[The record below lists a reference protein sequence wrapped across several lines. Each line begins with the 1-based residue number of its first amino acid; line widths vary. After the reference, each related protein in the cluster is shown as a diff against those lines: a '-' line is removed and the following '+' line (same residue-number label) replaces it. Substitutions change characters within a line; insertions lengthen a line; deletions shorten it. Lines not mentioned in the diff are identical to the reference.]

1 MTTALLGFSLAATL
15 VILAPGPDS
24 MLVMRNTMRG
34 GRRAGWVTAC
44 GTLSGLTIWALAAAL
59 GLSALLRVSHVGYD
73 ILRVCGAAYLIWLG
87 VTSLARFRPAR
98 FRLARFRLARFRL
111 ARFRHTSRTEPA
123 AEDGGTGAA
132 LPGRAGLSLA
142 GPGAARPARAYL
154 NGLLSN
160 LLNPKISVFFMA
172 FLPAFIP
179 AGASAA
185 GFSLVL
191 GVWFIAETGLWLAVV
206 AWLAD
211 RGVRWLRR
219 PAVQRWVERVT
230 GIVLIGF
237 GLRLATESRRFA

>member
-1 MTTALLGFSLAATL
+1 MTTALLGFALASTL

-34 GRRAGWVTAC
+34 GRRAGWITAC

-73 ILRVCGAAYLIWLG
+73 ILRFCGAAYLIWLG
-87 VTSLARFRPAR
+87 VTSIARFRR
-98 FRLARFRLARFRL
+98 K
-111 ARFRHTSRTEPA
+111 SA
-123 AEDGGTGAA
+123 AEPGAQ
-132 LPGRAGLSLA
+132 AGSSAPAVPDLT
-142 GPGAARPARAYL
+142 GPGLTGPSTARPRRAYL

-172 FLPAFIP
+172 FLPAFVP
-179 AGASAA
+179 ARVSAA
-185 GFSLVL
+185 EFSLVL
-191 GVWFIAETGLWLAVV
+191 GIWFIAETGLWLAVV

-219 PAVQRWVERVT
+219 PAVQRWIERVT

>member
-1 MTTALLGFSLAATL
+1 VTTALLGFALASTL

-34 GRRAGWVTAC
+34 GRRAGWLTAC
-44 GTLSGLTIWALAAAL
+44 GTLSGLVIWALAAAL

-73 ILRVCGAAYLIWLG
+73 ILRFCGAAYLIWLG
-87 VTSLARFRPAR
+87 LTSLAHFRRKNTAEPVAQAGGSAPAVPGP
-98 FRLARFRLARFRL
+98 
-111 ARFRHTSRTEPA
+111 TV
-123 AEDGGTGAA
+123 
-132 LPGRAGLSLA
+132 PGRTR
-142 GPGAARPARAYL
+142 PGAARPRRAYL

-172 FLPAFIP
+172 FLPAFVP
-179 AGASAA
+179 AGASAV

-191 GVWFIAETGLWLAVV
+191 GIWFIAETGLWLAVV

-219 PAVQRWVERVT
+219 PAVQRWMERIT

>member
-1 MTTALLGFSLAATL
+1 MTTALLGFALASTL

-73 ILRVCGAAYLIWLG
+73 ILRFCGAAYLIWLG
-87 VTSLARFRPAR
+87 LTSLAHFRRKNTAEPVAQAGGSAPAVPGP
-98 FRLARFRLARFRL
+98 
-111 ARFRHTSRTEPA
+111 TV
-123 AEDGGTGAA
+123 
-132 LPGRAGLSLA
+132 PGRT
-142 GPGAARPARAYL
+142 GPGAARPRRAYL
-154 NGLLSN
+154 NGMLSN

-172 FLPAFIP
+172 FLPAFVP
-179 AGASAA
+179 AGASAV

-191 GVWFIAETGLWLAVV
+191 GIWFIAETGLWLAVV

-219 PAVQRWVERVT
+219 PAVQRWMERIT

>member
-1 MTTALLGFSLAATL
+1 VTTALLGFALASTL

-44 GTLSGLTIWALAAAL
+44 GTLSGLAIWALAAAL

-73 ILRVCGAAYLIWLG
+73 ILRFCGAAYLIWLG
-87 VTSLARFRPAR
+87 VTSLAHFRR
-98 FRLARFRLARFRL
+98 K
-111 ARFRHTSRTEPA
+111 SA
-123 AEDGGTGAA
+123 AAPGA
-132 LPGRAGLSLA
+132 GAGDR
-142 GPGAARPARAYL
+142 GPGAPGPAVPGLTGPGTARPGRAYL

-172 FLPAFIP
+172 FLPAFVP

-185 GFSLVL
+185 EFSLAL
-191 GVWFIAETGLWLAVV
+191 GIWFIAETGLWLAVV

-219 PAVQRWVERVT
+219 PAVQRWIERVT
-230 GIVLIGF
+230 GVVLIGF

>member
-1 MTTALLGFSLAATL
+1 MTTALLGFALASTL

-24 MLVMRNTMRG
+24 MLVMRNTTRG

-59 GLSALLRVSHVGYD
+59 GLSALLRVSHIGYD
-73 ILRVCGAAYLIWLG
+73 ILRFCGAAYLIWLG
-87 VTSLARFRPAR
+87 VTSLAHFRRKSTAEPVAR
-98 FRLARFRLARFRL
+98 
-111 ARFRHTSRTEPA
+111 
-123 AEDGGTGAA
+123 DGGLAPTVPG
-132 LPGRAGLSLA
+132 LTVPGLTVPGLTVPGRTRAGAS
-142 GPGAARPARAYL
+142 RPRRAYL

-160 LLNPKISVFFMA
+160 LFNPKISVFFMA

-185 GFSLVL
+185 EFSLAL
-191 GVWFIAETGLWLAVV
+191 GIWFIAATGLWLAVV

-211 RGVRWLRR
+211 RSVRWLRR
-219 PAVQRWVERVT
+219 PAVQRRIERAT

>member
-1 MTTALLGFSLAATL
+1 MTTALLGFALASTL

-44 GTLSGLTIWALAAAL
+44 GTLSGLTMWALAAAL

-73 ILRVCGAAYLIWLG
+73 ILRFCGAAYLLWLG
-87 VTSLARFRPAR
+87 VTSLAHFRRKNTAEPVAQASRSAPAV
-98 FRLARFRLARFRL
+98 
-111 ARFRHTSRTEPA
+111 
-123 AEDGGTGAA
+123 
-132 LPGRAGLSLA
+132 PGLTVPGLT
-142 GPGAARPARAYL
+142 GPGTTRPRRAYL

-172 FLPAFIP
+172 FLPAFVP
-179 AGASAA
+179 AGTSAVE
-185 GFSLVL
+185 FSLVL
-191 GVWFIAETGLWLAVV
+191 GIWFIAETGLWLAVV

-219 PAVQRWVERVT
+219 PAVQRWMERVT

>member
-1 MTTALLGFSLAATL
+1 VTTALLGFALASTL

-24 MLVMRNTMRG
+24 MLVMRNTLRG

-73 ILRVCGAAYLIWLG
+73 VLRFCGAAYLIWLG
-87 VTSLARFRPAR
+87 VTSLAHFRRKNSAEPVAPAGGS
-98 FRLARFRLARFRL
+98 A
-111 ARFRHTSRTEPA
+111 PA
-123 AEDGGTGAA
+123 V
-132 LPGRAGLSLA
+132 PGPTVPGPT
-142 GPGAARPARAYL
+142 GPGTARPRRAYL

-172 FLPAFIP
+172 FLPAFVP
-179 AGASAA
+179 VGASAA
-185 GFSLVL
+185 EFSLVL
-191 GVWFIAETGLWLAVV
+191 GIWFIAETGLWLAVV

-219 PAVQRWVERVT
+219 PAVQRWIERVT

>member
-1 MTTALLGFSLAATL
+1 VTTALLGFALASTL

-59 GLSALLRVSHVGYD
+59 GLSALLRVSTVGYD
-73 ILRVCGAAYLIWLG
+73 ILRFCGAAYLIWLG
-87 VTSLARFRPAR
+87 VTSLAHFRRKRTAEPGAQAGGSPPAV
-98 FRLARFRLARFRL
+98 
-111 ARFRHTSRTEPA
+111 
-123 AEDGGTGAA
+123 
-132 LPGRAGLSLA
+132 PGLT
-142 GPGAARPARAYL
+142 GPGTARPRRAYL

-172 FLPAFIP
+172 FLPAFVP

-191 GVWFIAETGLWLAVV
+191 GIWFIAATGLWLAVV

-219 PAVQRWVERVT
+219 PAVQRWIERVT

>member
-1 MTTALLGFSLAATL
+1 VTTALLGFALASTL

-24 MLVMRNTMRG
+24 MLVMRNTMRA

-44 GTLSGLTIWALAAAL
+44 GTLSGLTIWALAGAL

-73 ILRVCGAAYLIWLG
+73 ILRFCGAAYLIWLG
-87 VTSLARFRPAR
+87 VTSLAHLRRKTTAGPA
-98 FRLARFRLARFRL
+98 AQASGS
-111 ARFRHTSRTEPA
+111 APAEPA
-123 AEDGGTGAA
+123 QASGSAAAEPAQASGSAPAAPGLTGA
-132 LPGRAGLSLA
+132 GT
-142 GPGAARPARAYL
+142 ARQGRAYL
-154 NGLLSN
+154 TGLLSN

-172 FLPAFIP
+172 FLPAFVP

-191 GVWFIAETGLWLAVV
+191 GIWFIAETGLWLAVV

-219 PAVQRWVERVT
+219 PAVQRWMERVT

>member
-1 MTTALLGFSLAATL
+1 MTTALLGFALASTL

-59 GLSALLRVSHVGYD
+59 GLSALLRVSHVAYD

-87 VTSLARFRPAR
+87 VTSLVHFRRKSTA
-98 FRLARFRLARFRL
+98 
-111 ARFRHTSRTEPA
+111 PA
-123 AEDGGTGAA
+123 A
-132 LPGRAGLSLA
+132 PGPAGAGLTLW
-142 GPGAARPARAYL
+142 GTARPRRAYL

-172 FLPAFIP
+172 FLPAFVP

-185 GFSLVL
+185 EFSLVL
-191 GVWFIAETGLWLAVV
+191 GIWFIAETGLWLAVV

-211 RGVRWLRR
+211 RGARWLRR
-219 PAVQRWVERVT
+219 PAVQRWIERVT

>member
-1 MTTALLGFSLAATL
+1 VTTALLGFALASTL

-44 GTLSGLTIWALAAAL
+44 GTLSGLTMWALAAAL

-73 ILRVCGAAYLIWLG
+73 ILRFCGAAYLIWLG
-87 VTSLARFRPAR
+87 VTSLAHFRRKNTAEPVAQAGGSAPAVPGP
-98 FRLARFRLARFRL
+98 
-111 ARFRHTSRTEPA
+111 TV
-123 AEDGGTGAA
+123 
-132 LPGRAGLSLA
+132 PGRT
-142 GPGAARPARAYL
+142 GPGAARPRRAYL
-154 NGLLSN
+154 NGMLSN

-172 FLPAFIP
+172 FLPAFVP
-179 AGASAA
+179 AGASAV

-191 GVWFIAETGLWLAVV
+191 GIWFIAETGLWLAVV

-219 PAVQRWVERVT
+219 PAVQRWMERIT

>member
-1 MTTALLGFSLAATL
+1 MTTALLGFALASTL

-73 ILRVCGAAYLIWLG
+73 ILRFCGAAYLIWLG
-87 VTSLARFRPAR
+87 VTSLAHVRRRKNTAEPVPQAGGSAPAVPGLTVP
-98 FRLARFRLARFRL
+98 RL
-111 ARFRHTSRTEPA
+111 TT
-123 AEDGGTGAA
+123 
-132 LPGRAGLSLA
+132 PGLTMPGLT
-142 GPGAARPARAYL
+142 GPGTARPRRAYL

-172 FLPAFIP
+172 FLPAFVP

-185 GFSLVL
+185 EFSLVL
-191 GVWFIAETGLWLAVV
+191 GIWFIAETGLWLAVV

-219 PAVQRWVERVT
+219 PAVQRWIERVT

>member
-1 MTTALLGFSLAATL
+1 MTTALLGFALASTL

-44 GTLSGLTIWALAAAL
+44 GTLSGLVIWALAAAL

-73 ILRVCGAAYLIWLG
+73 ILRFCGAAYLIWLG
-87 VTSLARFRPAR
+87 LTSLAHFRRKNTAEPVAQAGGSAPAVPGP
-98 FRLARFRLARFRL
+98 
-111 ARFRHTSRTEPA
+111 TV
-123 AEDGGTGAA
+123 
-132 LPGRAGLSLA
+132 PGRTR
-142 GPGAARPARAYL
+142 PGAARPRRAYL

-160 LLNPKISVFFMA
+160 LLNPKVSVFFMA
-172 FLPAFIP
+172 FLPAFVP
-179 AGASAA
+179 AGASAV

-191 GVWFIAETGLWLAVV
+191 GIWFIAETGLWLAVV

-219 PAVQRWVERVT
+219 PAVQRWMERIT

>member
-1 MTTALLGFSLAATL
+1 VTTALLGFALASTL

-24 MLVMRNTMRG
+24 VLVMRNTMRG

-59 GLSALLRVSHVGYD
+59 GLSALLRVSNVGYD
-73 ILRVCGAAYLIWLG
+73 ILRFCGAAYLIWLG
-87 VTSLARFRPAR
+87 VTSLAHFRR
-98 FRLARFRLARFRL
+98 K
-111 ARFRHTSRTEPA
+111 SA
-123 AEDGGTGAA
+123 AEPGAQAGGSAPA
-132 LPGRAGLSLA
+132 VPGLTVPGLT
-142 GPGAARPARAYL
+142 GPGTARPRRAYL

-172 FLPAFIP
+172 FLPAFVP
-179 AGASAA
+179 ARASAA
-185 GFSLVL
+185 EFSPVL
-191 GVWFIAETGLWLAVV
+191 GIWFIAETGLWLAVV

-219 PAVQRWVERVT
+219 PAVQRWIERVT

>member
-1 MTTALLGFSLAATL
+1 VTTALLGFALASTL

-73 ILRVCGAAYLIWLG
+73 ILRFCGAAYLIWLG
-87 VTSLARFRPAR
+87 VTSLARFRRKSTAAPVAQAGGPA
-98 FRLARFRLARFRL
+98 
-111 ARFRHTSRTEPA
+111 PA
-123 AEDGGTGAA
+123 V
-132 LPGRAGLSLA
+132 PGLTVPGLA
-142 GPGAARPARAYL
+142 GPGAARPRRAYL

-172 FLPAFIP
+172 FLPAFVP

-185 GFSLVL
+185 EFSLVL
-191 GVWFIAETGLWLAVV
+191 GIWFITETGLWLAVV

-219 PAVQRWVERVT
+219 PAVQRWIERVT

-237 GLRLATESRRFA
+237 GLRLATESRRLA

>member
-1 MTTALLGFSLAATL
+1 VTTALLGFALASTL

-73 ILRVCGAAYLIWLG
+73 ILRFCGAAYLLWLG
-87 VTSLARFRPAR
+87 VTSLADFRRKRRA
-98 FRLARFRLARFRL
+98 
-111 ARFRHTSRTEPA
+111 EPA
-123 AEDGGTGAA
+123 AGPAEGGGSAPA
-132 LPGRAGLSLA
+132 VPGPTAPGLTAPGLT
-142 GPGAARPARAYL
+142 GPGTARPRRAYL

-160 LLNPKISVFFMA
+160 LFNPKISVFFMA
-172 FLPAFIP
+172 FLPAFVP

-185 GFSLVL
+185 EFSLVL
-191 GVWFIAETGLWLAVV
+191 GSSFIAETGLWLAVV

-219 PAVQRWVERVT
+219 PAVQRWMERVT

>member
-1 MTTALLGFSLAATL
+1 MTTALLGFALASTL

-73 ILRVCGAAYLIWLG
+73 ILRFCGAAYLIWLG
-87 VTSLARFRPAR
+87 VTSLAHFRRKSTAEPVAQAGGPA
-98 FRLARFRLARFRL
+98 
-111 ARFRHTSRTEPA
+111 PIV
-123 AEDGGTGAA
+123 
-132 LPGRAGLSLA
+132 PGLTVPGPTRAGAS
-142 GPGAARPARAYL
+142 RPRRAYL

-160 LLNPKISVFFMA
+160 LFNPKISVFFMA

-185 GFSLVL
+185 EFSLAL
-191 GVWFIAETGLWLAVV
+191 AIWFIAATGLWLAVV

-211 RGVRWLRR
+211 RSVRWLRR
-219 PAVQRWVERVT
+219 PAVQRWIERVT

>member
-1 MTTALLGFSLAATL
+1 VTTALLGFALASTL

-73 ILRVCGAAYLIWLG
+73 ILRFCGAAYLIWLG
-87 VTSLARFRPAR
+87 VTSLAQFRRKNTAEPVAQAGGPAS
-98 FRLARFRLARFRL
+98 AV
-111 ARFRHTSRTEPA
+111 
-123 AEDGGTGAA
+123 
-132 LPGRAGLSLA
+132 AGLAVPGLT
-142 GPGAARPARAYL
+142 GPGTARPLRAYL

-172 FLPAFIP
+172 FLPAFVP
-179 AGASAA
+179 AGVSAVE
-185 GFSLVL
+185 FSLVL
-191 GVWFIAETGLWLAVV
+191 GIWFIAETGLWLAVV

-219 PAVQRWVERVT
+219 PAVQRWIERVT

-237 GLRLATESRRFA
+237 GLRLVTESRRFA

>member
-1 MTTALLGFSLAATL
+1 MTTALLGFALASTL

-44 GTLSGLTIWALAAAL
+44 GTLSGLAIWALAAAL
-59 GLSALLRVSHVGYD
+59 GLSALLRVSTVGYD
-73 ILRVCGAAYLIWLG
+73 VLRFCGAAYLIWLG
-87 VTSLARFRPAR
+87 VTSLAH
-98 FRLARFRLARFRL
+98 
-111 ARFRHTSRTEPA
+111 FRHKSTAIPGAQPGGSAPA
-123 AEDGGTGAA
+123 V
-132 LPGRAGLSLA
+132 PGLSV
-142 GPGAARPARAYL
+142 PGTARPRRAYL

-172 FLPAFIP
+172 FLPAFVP
-179 AGASAA
+179 AGASAVE
-185 GFSLVL
+185 FSLVL
-191 GVWFIAETGLWLAVV
+191 GIWFIAETGLWLAVV

-219 PAVQRWVERVT
+219 PAVQRWIERVT